1 MESVLLT
8 LSVIF
13 SFIYITCWAI
23 IPQLSSH
30 LLSDI
35 NVRVLFGSII
45 KPLPI
50 ILFSIIAFSR
60 QNKNSKYATS
70 RLTGWALAFSSVGD
84 VLLDLDSSNN
94 YFFLAGLSFFLLA
107 HLVYAIS
114 FAEYKISHSWIN
126 ACLFSFLPFVSIS
139 IHWLGIPS
147 SLRFAVFI
155 YSCVIAYMAYV
166 SFSAKLGDKRLRA
179 LIGVILFI
187 VSDSM
192 LASDRFGPLRIPQA
206 KFFVM
211 ITYYSAQYML
221 LSFCVR

>member
-1 MESVLLT
+1 MESVLFT

-13 SFIYITCWAI
+13 SFIYVSCWAYV
-23 IPQLSSH
+23 PQLSNH
-30 LLSDI
+30 LLSD
-35 NVRVLFGSII
+35 NTRVLLGSII

-60 QNKNSKYATS
+60 QSKKSKYSTS
-70 RLTGWALAFSSVGD
+70 RYTALALALSSVGD
-84 VLLDLDSSNN
+84 VLLDLDTSNN
-94 YFFLAGLSFFLLA
+94 YYFLAGLSFFLLA

-114 FAEYKISHSWIN
+114 FAEYNISHSWIN
-126 ACLFSFLPFVSIS
+126 ACLFSLLPFVSIS
-139 IHWLGIPS
+139 IHWQGIPS

-179 LIGVILFI
+179 LIGVFLFI

-192 LASDRFGPLRIPQA
+192 LALDRFGPVRIPQA
-206 KFFVM
+206 KFLVM
-211 ITYYSAQYML
+211 ITYYSSQYML